1 MNLGL
6 SVGILSKIKK
16 LVGKIF
22 EILVVT
28 KVSYTKNSRLLKRHR
43 QDENSIFRAIIT
55 LKTYKW

>member
-55 LKTYKW
+55 LKTYK